1 MSRNYLAKVELS
13 SKQFWVS
20 LLCENLAPV
29 LFSPID
35 ATTASR
41 FSDCGFCAFGA
52 SDSCLGR
59 RITTNKL
66 NR

>member
-13 SKQFWVS
+13 WKQFWVS
-20 LLCENLAPV
+20 LLYENLAPV

-35 ATTASR
+35 AATASR
-41 FSDCGFCAFGA
+41 LSDCGSCAFCGG
-52 SDSCLGR
+52 DSCLGGS
-59 RITTNKL
+59 ITPNRL